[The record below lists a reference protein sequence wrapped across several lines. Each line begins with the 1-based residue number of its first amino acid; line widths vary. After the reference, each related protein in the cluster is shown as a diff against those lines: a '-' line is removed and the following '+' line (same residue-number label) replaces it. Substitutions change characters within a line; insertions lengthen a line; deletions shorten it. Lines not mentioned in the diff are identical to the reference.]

1 MCNACL
7 VLDLRRLALDGR
19 FHTRVSDIANMLR
32 RLKLLWTARTLLLAA
47 AAAVPLAPLAA
58 QDFGAAAKVVTLSGR
73 VSVERDGN
81 EWALTVG
88 SPVQPKQIVIT
99 GPDGYAQFQ
108 LSDGS
113 TFEVFKNSKAVFRS
127 TPGDLL
133 DVFIGWVKVQ
143 IQHRNGPNPNRVTTQ
158 TAVISVRG
166 TVFDVV
172 AEDEDTTFVSVDEGV
187 VNVRHT
193 RFGGSERD
201 LHAGEWVRVFKDQP
215 LARLMDKGNAARVAL
230 RAAAQAVYDGLARRP
245 GGGSSPAGGGTSGAG
260 TAQGDKGK
268 GTGDSGS
275 GTGNAPPPPPPP
287 APPGP

>member
-1 MCNACL
+1 
-7 VLDLRRLALDGR
+7 
-19 FHTRVSDIANMLR
+19 MLR
-32 RLKLLWTARTLLLAA
+32 RLKHLWTARTLLLAA
-47 AAAVPLAPLAA
+47 VSLAPLAA

-73 VSVERDGN
+73 VSVLRDGN

-99 GPDGYAQFQ
+99 GLDGYAQFQ
-108 LSDGS
+108 LADGS
-113 TFEVFKNSKAVFRS
+113 TFEVFQNSKAVFRS

-193 RFGGSERD
+193 RFGGERD

-215 LARLMDKGNAARVAL
+215 LARLVDKGNAARMAL
-230 RAAAQAVYDGLARRP
+230 RAATQAVYDGLIHRP
-245 GGGSSPAGGGTSGAG
+245 GGGASPTGGGT
-260 TAQGDKGK
+260 TTQGDKGK
-268 GTGDSGS
+268 GTGNTGS
-275 GTGNAPPPPPPP
+275 GTGNAPPPAPPP

>member
-1 MCNACL
+1 M
-7 VLDLRRLALDGR
+7 
-19 FHTRVSDIANMLR
+19 
-32 RLKLLWTARTLLLAA
+32 LLLAA
-47 AAAVPLAPLAA
+47 AAAVSVAPLAA
-58 QDFGAAAKVVTLSGR
+58 QDFSAAAKVVTMSGR
-73 VSVERDGN
+73 VSVLRDGN

-108 LSDGS
+108 LADGS
-113 TFEVFKNSKAVFRS
+113 TFEVFQNSKAVFRS

-166 TVFDVV
+166 TIFDVV

-187 VNVRHT
+187 VNVRHL

-201 LHAGEWVRVFKDQP
+201 LHAGESVRVFKDQP
-215 LARLMDKGNAARVAL
+215 LARLVDKGNAARVAL

-245 GGGSSPAGGGTSGAG
+245 GGGSSPAGGGTSGGG

-268 GTGDSGS
+268 GTGTGDSTKGS
-275 GTGNAPPPPPPP
+275 STGNAPPPPPPP
-287 APPGP
+287 APPVP

>member
-1 MCNACL
+1 
-7 VLDLRRLALDGR
+7 
-19 FHTRVSDIANMLR
+19 MLR
-32 RLKLLWTARTLLLAA
+32 RLKHLWIARTLLLAA
-47 AAAVPLAPLAA
+47 VSLAPLAA

-73 VSVERDGN
+73 VSVLRDGN

-99 GPDGYAQFQ
+99 GPDGYAQLQ

-113 TFEVFKNSKAVFRS
+113 TFEVFQNSKAVFRS

-215 LARLMDKGNAARVAL
+215 LARLVDKGNAARVAL

-245 GGGSSPAGGGTSGAG
+245 GSGGSPTGGGTPSGG

-287 APPGP
+287 PPPGQ

>member
-1 MCNACL
+1 
-7 VLDLRRLALDGR
+7 
-19 FHTRVSDIANMLR
+19 MLR
-32 RLKLLWTARTLLLAA
+32 RLKLPWITRALLVAA
-47 AAAVPLAPLAA
+47 ATVAVSLAPLTA
-58 QDFGAAAKVVTLSGR
+58 QDFGAAAKVVTMSGR
-73 VSVERDGN
+73 VSLLRDGN

-88 SPVQPKQIVIT
+88 SQVQPKQIVIT

-108 LSDGS
+108 LADGS

-215 LARLMDKGNAARVAL
+215 LARLVDKGNAARVAL

-245 GGGSSPAGGGTSGAG
+245 GGGSSPAGGATSGGG

-268 GTGDSGS
+268 GTGDSGN